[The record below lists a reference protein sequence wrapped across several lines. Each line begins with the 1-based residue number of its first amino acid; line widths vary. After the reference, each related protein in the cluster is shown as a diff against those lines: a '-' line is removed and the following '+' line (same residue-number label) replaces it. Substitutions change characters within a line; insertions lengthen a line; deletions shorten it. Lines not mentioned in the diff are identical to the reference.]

1 MISSGSNQHI
11 KRIRSLLQRKARED
25 AGVFF
30 VEGIRLV
37 AEAVQLQAPI
47 ETLIVAPDLLSSP
60 FAKGIV
66 EQARQ
71 ANIPTLEVTSA
82 VFETFS
88 LKEGPQGLA
97 AIVLQKWEP
106 LERVVPGNELGWVAL
121 EEVRNPGNL
130 GAILRTCDA
139 VGCSGVLLLGST
151 TDPYD
156 PAAVRA
162 SMGAIF
168 SQRLIRTTI
177 ETLIQW
183 KQRYNLTVMGASDS
197 APTDYQAVSYTGPVV
212 LFLGAE
218 QQGLSAPG
226 RGVCD
231 TVVRI
236 PMIGRSDSLN
246 LAVATGVLLYEVF
259 NQHRNRKM

>member
-1 MISSGSNQHI
+1 MISSVSNPQI

-25 AGVFF
+25 SGVFF

-37 AEAVQLQAPI
+37 AEAVQLQSPI
-47 ETLIVAPDLLSSP
+47 ETLIVAPDLLSSL

-66 EQARQ
+66 AQAIQ
-71 ANIPTLEVTSA
+71 ADIPILEVTPA

-97 AIVLQKWEP
+97 AIVRQKWET
-106 LERVVPGNELGWVAL
+106 LEQVVPGRELGWVAL

-139 VGCSGVLLLGST
+139 VGCAGVLLLGPT

-156 PAAVRA
+156 PAAVR
-162 SMGAIF
+162 SGMGATF
-168 SQRLIRTTI
+168 SQRLIRTDV
-177 ETLIQW
+177 ETLIHW
-183 KQRYNLTVMGASDS
+183 KQRHQLTVIGASDS
-197 APTDYQAVSYTGPVV
+197 APTDYQAVSYPAPVV
-212 LFLGAE
+212 VFLGAE
-218 QQGLSAPG
+218 QQGLSTAS

-259 NQHRNRKM
+259 NQHRNRKA